1 MYYLLREVMTLL
13 LELNSQLRTHSLDG
27 KDAVLVFCFHLTK
40 TLINC
45 FSFLNGGCV
54 SREDGTH
61 DWILETNR
69 VSGCICIT

>member
-40 TLINC
+40 TLMNC
-45 FSFLNGGCV
+45 FSCLNSGCV
-54 SREDGTH
+54 SWRM
-61 DWILETNR
+61 N
-69 VSGCICIT
+69 

>member
-1 MYYLLREVMTLL
+1 MTLL

-27 KDAVLVFCFHLTK
+27 KDAVLVFCFRLTK
-40 TLINC
+40 TMRC

-61 DWILETNR
+61 DCILETNR
-69 VSGCICIT
+69 VSCCICITYMFFICATD